1 MVYII
6 SKWKKVDSK
15 GNRIVIFDGHQ
26 KHCGV
31 DCTDENVRVVIN
43 FNYFE
48 KKMITL
54 ILGDSKFPNLIIDKL
69 KKKRKKFIII
79 DLSKKNVFQ
88 KRKMLLE

>member
-1 MVYII
+1 MGLHYF
-6 SKWKKVDSK
+6 KMEKVDSK

-26 KHCGV
+26 KHCGI

-43 FNYFE
+43 SITL

-69 KKKRKKFIII
+69 KKKKKIHYY
-79 DLSKKNVFQ
+79 
-88 KRKMLLE
+88 